1 MTNPTAVAPTQ
12 LGLFASPSAEPARGG
27 SGGSGGAAN
36 GDGGGFFDDPD
47 RIPLAMEIQRRY
59 LNYSLSVI
67 TSRALPDVRD
77 GLKPVQRRILYSM
90 YNNLH
95 LYPDGRFKKCATVVG
110 DVLGKF
116 HPHGDTAA
124 YDALVRMAQDFSLR
138 YPLIDGQGN
147 FGSLDG
153 DAAAAYRYTEA
164 KLREIATELLSEL
177 KQKTTHFRPNFDGT
191 LFEPVVL
198 PARVPNLLVNGATGI
213 AVGMAT
219 NIPPHNLGEIVE
231 ALKALIEDP
240 ELEVKDL
247 VKFVKGPDFPTG
259 GEIVASRSELRAI
272 YETGQGSIKVRG
284 QYEVEEGKRGQLSV
298 IITSIPFAVSKST
311 IVERIADV
319 IIQRKLPHL
328 VDVRDE
334 STDEVRIVCELK
346 READPALVMAYLY
359 KNTPLQT
366 TFGVN
371 LTCLVPTEN
380 PDVQAPERL
389 DLKKALKHFLDF
401 RFEVVTKR
409 LQHELD
415 ELKRRMHILDAL
427 TTVYDALD
435 EVIRIIRKSDGKPD
449 AAEKLQ
455 ARFKF
460 DDEQTEAI
468 LELKLWK
475 IAKLE
480 ILVIQEEL
488 AEKKKEASRIEG
500 VLKSVPK
507 RWTLIGNEL
516 DEIGRKYTDKRKTK
530 VTASDEAA
538 GFSAEDFIVHED
550 SYVIVT
556 KDGWVKRQKEMKDAS
571 STRIREGDSVM
582 AVLFGSTAKPCVFFT
597 NMGGAYVTR
606 INDIPA
612 STGYGEPI
620 QKIFKFE
627 DGERIVHALSLDP
640 RTGIVLPE
648 VKPAAEGEEPAVD
661 PLSPPFMIAVTK
673 KGLGLRFSLLPHSQL
688 STRKGRTFA
697 KLNENDEVVFVGLC
711 GDKDTLIVASEHGR
725 VLICDAEEVN
735 LLSGAGKGVMAIKI
749 QDDDNLIGAACGLPK
764 EVAMTV
770 ETSKG
775 KTIGLTGR
783 SYEKV
788 TRGGLGHEIVKRDT
802 LARVVPAAIVVPAK
816 PDTP

>member
-1 MTNPTAVAPTQ
+1 
-12 LGLFASPSAEPARGG
+12 LFAGQTSA
-27 SGGSGGAAN
+27 SGGGGGAAN
-36 GDGGGFFDDPD
+36 GDGGSGGGFDDPS
-47 RIPLAMEIQRRY
+47 RIALSQEIQRRY

-110 DVLGKF
+110 DVLGKY

-164 KLREIATELLSEL
+164 KLRSIATELLTEI
-177 KQKTTHFRPNFDGT
+177 KQKTTAFRPNFDGT
-191 LFEPVVL
+191 LFEPIVL

-231 ALKALIEDP
+231 ALRALIDDP
-240 ELEVKDL
+240 KLEVKDL
-247 VKFVKGPDFPTG
+247 MKYVKGPDFPTG
-259 GEIVASRSELRAI
+259 GEIVASRAELRQI
-272 YETGQGSIKVRG
+272 YETGQGSLKVRG

-346 READPALVMAYLY
+346 READPALVMAYLF
-359 KNTPLQT
+359 KHTPLQT
-366 TFGVN
+366 NFGVN
-371 LTCLVPTEN
+371 LTCLVPTDN
-380 PDVQAPERL
+380 PEVQAPERV
-389 DLKKALKHFLDF
+389 DLKKALQLFLDF

-409 LQHELD
+409 MQFELD

-427 TTVYDALD
+427 ATVYDALD
-435 EVIRIIRKSDGKPD
+435 EVIRIIRKSEGKAD
-449 AAEKLQ
+449 AAEKLI

-460 DDEQTEAI
+460 DEDQTEAI
-468 LELKLWK
+468 LELKLYK
-475 IAKLE
+475 LAKLE
-480 ILVIQEEL
+480 ILVINEEL
-488 AEKKKEASRIEG
+488 ESKRKEASKIES
-500 VLKSVPK
+500 VLKSEAK
-507 RWTLIGNEL
+507 RWSLIGNEL
-516 DEIGRKYTDKRKTK
+516 EEISRKYADKRKTK
-530 VTASDEAA
+530 ITASDEAA
-538 GFSAEDFIVHED
+538 GFSAEDFIMHED
-550 SYVIVT
+550 AVVIVT
-556 KDGWVKRQKEMKDAS
+556 RDGWVKRQKELKDVG
-571 STRIREGDSVM
+571 STRVREGDSVM
-582 AVLFGSTAKPCVFFT
+582 AVLFGSTQKSVVFFT
-597 NMGGAYVTR
+597 NMGGAYSTR
-606 INDIPA
+606 INDIPP
-612 STGYGEPI
+612 SSGYGEPI

-627 DGERIVHALSLDP
+627 DGERIVHAISLDP
-640 RTGIVLPE
+640 RAGITLKE
-648 VKPAAEGEEPAVD
+648 IKAPADGSDPVID
-661 PLSPPFMIAVTK
+661 PLSPPFVLAVTK
-673 KGLGLRFSLLPHSQL
+673 KGLGLRFSLVPHSVL

-697 KLNENDEVVFVGLC
+697 KLNDGDEVISANMC
-711 GDKDTLIVASEHGR
+711 GEKDTLIVASEQGR

-735 LLSGAGKGVMAIKI
+735 LLSGAGKGVMVIKL
-749 QDDDNLIGAACGLPK
+749 DDDDGLIGAANGPQK
-764 EVAMTV
+764 EVHLTV

-775 KTIGLTGR
+775 KTIGITGR

-788 TRGGLGHEIVKRDT
+788 ARAGLGHEIVKRDT
-802 LARVVPAAIVVPAK
+802 LARVIPAAIVLPPK
-816 PDTP
+816 PE